1 MNPDKETY
9 SGHVEI
15 TSTGF
20 TACTPLSLTLFQ
32 EQKIQSSPHLGSPS
46 LELLVKPTSWNRA
59 LSKEYTTDKFTK
71 WNTGLEF
78 TYTGS
83 DKQSENEMQVEVT
96 EKHGESYR
104 YIPDI
109 ANQQLSS
116 CFGSS
121 RSPQ

>member
-1 MNPDKETY
+1 MY
-9 SGHVEI
+9 S
-15 TSTGF
+15 TKLNS
-20 TACTPLSLTLFQ
+20 LSGTENSKF
-32 EQKIQSSPHLGSPS
+32 SSFGV

-59 LSKEYTTDKFTK
+59 LSKEYTTDEFTK